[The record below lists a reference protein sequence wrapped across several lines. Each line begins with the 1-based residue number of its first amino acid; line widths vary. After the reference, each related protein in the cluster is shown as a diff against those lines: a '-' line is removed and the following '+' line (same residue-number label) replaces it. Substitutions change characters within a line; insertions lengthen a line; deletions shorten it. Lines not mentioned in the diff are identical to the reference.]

1 MSLSFAQIEFK
12 SAAEKLA
19 MTQEELAAYSAKQ
32 EETQKKNWEA
42 VEAYQ
47 KEVASK
53 QEENSKKSAELE
65 TALKEQS
72 KVITAL
78 KEKGSNSLANALEKK
93 TASIKTAIEEIA
105 QKGKASFSLEQKA
118 ITSASVV
125 DGTDQYFYG
134 LDGVGKQ
141 PVRQLVMETLFS
153 SVNVGPNSGGT
164 IRYTDQDVLTRGAN
178 NVANCSLFPASD
190 ITWKTTTDSVK
201 KIADSIPVC
210 KDAMEDFGFI
220 ESEVNT
226 FILENLRLKLDQQLL
241 LGGGAGLEL
250 NSVDSYAQTWGVGV
264 GSPIEGMAASIPFP
278 TTYDVLAS
286 AICQIVNSGQANRAY
301 YNPNAIVM
309 NPTDVCQMK
318 LEKDADGNYLLPL
331 YFSADG
337 MSIDG
342 VPVYATPLVPQ
353 NTAYVFDSTK
363 GTIYT
368 EREIQIEMADE
379 HGTDFLEDFIRIK
392 GSMRKQLIVRTV
404 NTNAFLKITDIA
416 AAKTALAK
424 P

>member
-1 MSLSFAQIEFK
+1 MKGFIELTVK
-12 SAAEKLA
+12 SADELSKMTAEQLS
-19 MTQEELAAYSAKQ
+19 AYKS
-32 EETQKKNWEA
+32 ENETTQKHNLEVSKAFQEKSEA
-42 VEAYQ
+42 KV
-47 KEVASK
+47 S
-53 QEENSKKSAELE
+53 ELE
-65 TALKEQS
+65 TALKAQS
-72 KVITAL
+72 EVI
-78 KEKGSNSLANALEKK
+78 EKLNNTKK
-93 TASIKTAIEEIA
+93 DSTASLIAAKNESIKKAIGEIA
-105 QKGKASFSLEQKA
+105 SKGKANFSLDTKA
-118 ITSASVV
+118 VTSASVV

-134 LDGVGKQ
+134 IQGIGKQ
-141 PVRQLVMETLFS
+141 PVRQLVMESLFA
-153 SVNVGPNSGGT
+153 SVNVGANSGGT
-164 IRYTDQDVLTRGAN
+164 LRYTDQDILTRGAD
-178 NVANCSLFPASD
+178 NVANCSLFPSSD
-190 ITWKTTTDSVK
+190 ITWKTSTDSIK

-220 ESEVNT
+220 ESEVNN

-241 LGGGAGLEL
+241 LGAGTGLEL
-250 NSVDSYAQTWGVGV
+250 NSVDSYAQSWGVGV
-264 GSPIEGMAASIPFP
+264 GSPIEGMAASIANP

-309 NPTDVCQMK
+309 NPTDVCTMK

-342 VPVYATPLVPQ
+342 VPVYASPLVVQ

-368 EREIQIEMADE
+368 ERMIQIEMADE
-379 HGTDFLEDFIRIK
+379 HGTDFLEDFVRIK
-392 GSMRKQLIVRTV
+392 GSMRKQLLVRTV
-404 NTNAFLKITDIA
+404 NTNAFLKIEDIE
-416 AAKTALAK
+416 AAKAALAK

>member
-19 MTQEELAAYSAKQ
+19 MTQEELASYSAKQ
-32 EETQKKNWEA
+32 KETQKKNWEA

-53 QEENSKKSAELE
+53 QEENSKKAAELE

-72 KVITAL
+72 KVITTL
-78 KEKGSNSLANALEKK
+78 KEKGSKSLANALEKK
-93 TASIKTAIEEIA
+93 TASIKKAIEEISE
-105 QKGKASFSLEQKA
+105 KGKASFSLEQKT

-125 DGTDQYFYG
+125 NGTDQYFYG
-134 LDGVGKQ
+134 IDGVGKQ
-141 PVRQLVMETLFS
+141 PVRQLVMESLFS

-190 ITWKTTTDSVK
+190 ITWKTTTDTIK

-226 FILENLRLKLDQQLL
+226 FILENLRLKLDEQLL
-241 LGGGAGLEL
+241 LVTGTGLEL
-250 NSVDSYAQTWGVGV
+250 NSVDSYAQTWSVAA

-286 AICQIVNSGQANRAY
+286 VICQIVNSGQANRAY

-337 MSIDG
+337 MSIDS
-342 VPVYATPLVPQ
+342 VPVYATPLVAQ
-353 NTAYVFDSTK
+353 NTAYIVDSSK

-368 EREIQIEMADE
+368 EREIMIEMADE
-379 HGTDFLEDFIRIK
+379 HGVDFLEDFIRIK

-404 NTNAFLKITDIA
+404 NENAFLKIDDIA

>member
-1 MSLSFAQIEFK
+1 MSLTFAQIEFK

-53 QEENSKKSAELE
+53 QEEHSKKSAELE

-72 KVITAL
+72 KVITTL
-78 KEKGSNSLANALEKK
+78 KEKGNNSLANALEKK

-105 QKGKASFSLEQKA
+105 QKGKTSFSLDQKA

-134 LDGVGKQ
+134 LDGIGKQ
-141 PVRQLVMETLFS
+141 PVRMLVMESLFS

-164 IRYTDQDVLTRGAN
+164 IRYTDQNVLDRQAG
-178 NVANCSLFPASD
+178 NVANCSLVPTSD
-190 ITWKTTTDSVK
+190 ITWKTTTDTIK

-241 LGGGAGLEL
+241 LGGGSGLEL

-278 TTYDVLAS
+278 TTYDVLAT
-286 AICQIVNSGQANRAY
+286 AICQIVNSGQANRSY

-353 NTAYVFDSTK
+353 NSAYVFDSTK

-392 GSMRKQLIVRTV
+392 GTMRKQLIVRTV
-404 NTNAFLKITDIA
+404 NKDAFLKIEDIA

>member
-1 MSLSFAQIEFK
+1 MSLTFAQIEFK
-12 SAAEKLA
+12 TAAEKLA
-19 MTQEELAAYSAKQ
+19 MTQEELASYSAKQ

-53 QEENSKKSAELE
+53 QEENSKKAAELE
-65 TALKEQS
+65 VALKEQS
-72 KVITAL
+72 KVITTL
-78 KEKGSNSLANALEKK
+78 KEKGNNSLANALEKK

-105 QKGKASFSLEQKA
+105 QKGKASFSLEQKT

-134 LDGVGKQ
+134 LDGIGKQ
-141 PVRQLVMETLFS
+141 PVRMLVMESLFS

-190 ITWKTTTDSVK
+190 ITWKTTTDTIK

-241 LGGGAGLEL
+241 LGTGTGLEL
-250 NSVDSYAQTWGVGV
+250 NSVDSYAQTWGVAA

-342 VPVYATPLVPQ
+342 VPVYASPLVPQ
-353 NTAYVFDSTK
+353 NSAYVFDSSK

-379 HGTDFLEDFIRIK
+379 HGVDFLEDFIRIK

-404 NTNAFLKITDIA
+404 NTNAFLKIEDIA

>member
-78 KEKGSNSLANALEKK
+78 KEKGNNSLANALEKK

>member
-1 MSLSFAQIEFK
+1 MKKEFIELTVK
-12 SAAEKLA
+12 SAEVIAKMTEAELTEYKSINDDAQKNNL
-19 MTQEELAAYSAKQ
+19 EVAK
-32 EETQKKNWEA
+32 A
-42 VEAYQ
+42 FQ
-47 KEVASK
+47 KESEAKVS
-53 QEENSKKSAELE
+53 ELE
-65 TALKEQS
+65 TALKAQS
-72 KVITAL
+72 SVIEGL
-78 KEKGSNSLANALEKK
+78 KTKETGSLASMIQKK
-93 TASIKTAIEEIA
+93 NESIKTAITEIA
-105 QKGKASFSLEQKA
+105 QKGKASFELDTKVV
-118 ITSASVV
+118 TSGSVV

-134 LDGVGKQ
+134 LQGIGKQ
-141 PVRQLVMETLFS
+141 PVRMLVMESLFA
-153 SVNVGPNSGGT
+153 SVNIGANSGGT

-178 NVANCSLFPASD
+178 NVANCSLFPSSD
-190 ITWKTTTDSVK
+190 ITWKTSTDSIK

-220 ESEVNT
+220 ESEVNN

-241 LGGGAGLEL
+241 LGTGTALEL
-250 NSVDSYAQTWGVGV
+250 NSVDSYAQTWSVGA
-264 GSPIEGMAASIPFP
+264 GSPIEGMALSIKTP

-309 NPTDVCQMK
+309 NPTDVCNMK

-342 VPVYATPLVPQ
+342 VPVYASPLVPV
-353 NTAYVFDSTK
+353 NTAYVFDSSK
-363 GTIYT
+363 GIIYT
-368 EREIQIEMADE
+368 ERMIQIEMADE
-379 HGTDFLEDFIRIK
+379 HGTDFLEDFVRIK

-404 NTNAFLKITDIA
+404 NENAFLKIDDIA
-416 AAKTALAK
+416 AAKTALTK

>member
-1 MSLSFAQIEFK
+1 MSLTFAPIEFK

-19 MTQEELAAYSAKQ
+19 MTQEELASYSAKQ

-72 KVITAL
+72 KVITTL
-78 KEKGSNSLANALEKK
+78 KEKGNNSLANALEKK

-134 LDGVGKQ
+134 LDGIGKQ

-241 LGGGAGLEL
+241 LGVGNGLEL

-342 VPVYATPLVPQ
+342 VPVYSTPLVPQ

-404 NTNAFLKITDIA
+404 NTNAFLKIEDIA

>member
-12 SAAEKLA
+12 TAAEKLA
-19 MTQEELAAYSAKQ
+19 MTQEELALYSAKQ

-53 QEENSKKSAELE
+53 QEENSKKAAELE

-72 KVITAL
+72 KVITTL

-93 TASIKTAIEEIA
+93 TASIKKAIEEISE
-105 QKGKASFSLEQKA
+105 KGKASFSLEQKT

-125 DGTDQYFYG
+125 NGTDQYFYG
-134 LDGVGKQ
+134 IDGVGKQ
-141 PVRQLVMETLFS
+141 PVRQLVMESLFS

-190 ITWKTTTDSVK
+190 ITWKTTTDTIK

-226 FILENLRLKLDQQLL
+226 FILENLRLKLDEQLL
-241 LGGGAGLEL
+241 LGTGAGLEL
-250 NSVDSYAQTWGVGV
+250 NSVDSYAQTWSVAA

-286 AICQIVNSGQANRAY
+286 GICQIVNSGQANRAY

-337 MSIDG
+337 MSIDS
-342 VPVYATPLVPQ
+342 VPVYATPLVAQ
-353 NTAYVFDSTK
+353 NTAYIFDSTK

-379 HGTDFLEDFIRIK
+379 HGVDFLEDFIRIK

-404 NTNAFLKITDIA
+404 NENAFLKIDDIA

>member
-72 KVITAL
+72 KVITTL
-78 KEKGSNSLANALEKK
+78 KEKGNNSLANALEKK
-93 TASIKTAIEEIA
+93 TASIKTALEEIA

-134 LDGVGKQ
+134 LDGIGKQ

-164 IRYTDQDVLTRGAN
+164 IRYTDQDVLTCGAN

-241 LGGGAGLEL
+241 LGIGSGLEL

-342 VPVYATPLVPQ
+342 VTVYSTPLVPQ

>member
-1 MSLSFAQIEFK
+1 MSLTFAQIEFK

-47 KEVASK
+47 KEVAAK
-53 QEENSKKSAELE
+53 QEENSKKATELE
-65 TALKEQS
+65 VALKEQS

-78 KEKGSNSLANALEKK
+78 KEKGNNSLANALEKK
-93 TASIKTAIEEIA
+93 TASIKKAIEEIA

-134 LDGVGKQ
+134 LDGIGKQ
-141 PVRQLVMETLFS
+141 PVRQLVMESLFS

-164 IRYTDQDVLTRGAN
+164 IRYTDQDVLTRGAD
-178 NVANCSLFPASD
+178 NVANCSLFPTSD
-190 ITWKTTTDSVK
+190 ITWKTTTDTIK

-241 LGGGAGLEL
+241 LGTGTGLEL
-250 NSVDSYAQTWGVGV
+250 NSVDSYAQTWSVAPT
-264 GSPIEGMAASIPFP
+264 SPIEGMAASIPFP

-286 AICQIVNSGQANRAY
+286 AICQIVNSGQANRSY
-301 YNPNAIVM
+301 YNPNAIAM

-353 NTAYVFDSTK
+353 NTAYVFDSSK

-368 EREIQIEMADE
+368 EREIMIEMADE

-404 NTNAFLKITDIA
+404 NQNAFLKITDIA

>member
-1 MSLSFAQIEFK
+1 MKGFIELTVK
-12 SAAEKLA
+12 SADELSK
-19 MTQEELAAYSAKQ
+19 MTAEELTAYKSTNEAAQKHNLEVSKAFQEKSDAK
-32 EETQKKNWEA
+32 
-42 VEAYQ
+42 V
-47 KEVASK
+47 S
-53 QEENSKKSAELE
+53 ELE
-65 TALKEQS
+65 TALKAQS
-72 KVITAL
+72 EVI
-78 KEKGSNSLANALEKK
+78 EKLNDTKK
-93 TASIKTAIEEIA
+93 DSTASLIAAKNESIKKAITEIA
-105 QKGKASFSLEQKA
+105 QKGKSSFSLDTKA
-118 ITSASVV
+118 VTSASVI

-134 LDGVGKQ
+134 IQGIGKQ
-141 PVRQLVMETLFS
+141 PVRMLVMESLFT
-153 SVNVGPNSGGT
+153 SVNVGANSGGT
-164 IRYTDQDVLTRGAN
+164 IRYTDQNILDRQAG
-178 NVANCSLFPASD
+178 NVANCSLFPESN
-190 ITWKTTTDSVK
+190 ITWKTETDSIK

-220 ESEVNT
+220 ESEVNN

-241 LGGGAGLEL
+241 LGTGTGLEL
-250 NSVDSYAQTWGVGV
+250 NSVDSYAQTWSVGV
-264 GSPIEGMAASIPFP
+264 GSPIEGMAASITSP

-342 VPVYATPLVPQ
+342 VPIYATPLVPQ

-363 GTIYT
+363 GIVYT
-368 EREIQIEMADE
+368 ERMIQIEMADE
-379 HGTDFLEDFIRIK
+379 HGTDFLEDFVRIK
-392 GSMRKQLIVRTV
+392 GSTRKQLIVRSV
-404 NTNAFLKITDIA
+404 NQDAFLKIEDIA
-416 AAKTALAK
+416 AAKAALTK

>member
-78 KEKGSNSLANALEKK
+78 KEKGNNSLANALEKK

-178 NVANCSLFPASD
+178 NVANCSIFPASD

-241 LGGGAGLEL
+241 LGTGTGLEL

>member
-1 MSLSFAQIEFK
+1 MSLTFAPIEFK

-19 MTQEELAAYSAKQ
+19 MTQEELASYSAKQ

-72 KVITAL
+72 KVITTL
-78 KEKGSNSLANALEKK
+78 KEKGNNSLANALEKK

-125 DGTDQYFYG
+125 NGTDQYFYG

-164 IRYTDQDVLTRGAN
+164 IRYTDQDILTRGAN
-178 NVANCSLFPASD
+178 NVANCSLFPARD

-250 NSVDSYAQTWGVGV
+250 NSVDSYAQNWGVAP

-286 AICQIVNSGQANRAY
+286 AICQIVNSGQANRGY

-353 NTAYVFDSTK
+353 NSAYVFDSTK

-404 NTNAFLKITDIA
+404 NTNAFLKIEDIA

>member
-1 MSLSFAQIEFK
+1 MSLTVAQIEFK

-32 EETQKKNWEA
+32 EETQKKYWEA

-72 KVITAL
+72 KVITTL

-118 ITSASVV
+118 VTSASVV

-141 PVRQLVMETLFS
+141 PVRQLVMENLFS

-164 IRYTDQDVLTRGAN
+164 IRYTDQDGLTRGAN

-241 LGGGAGLEL
+241 LGGGSGLEL

-286 AICQIVNSGQANRAY
+286 AICQIVNSGQANRGY

-342 VPVYATPLVPQ
+342 VTVYSTPLVPQ

-404 NTNAFLKITDIA
+404 NTNAFLKIEDIA

>member
-1 MSLSFAQIEFK
+1 MSLTFAPIEFK

-19 MTQEELAAYSAKQ
+19 MTQEELASYSAKQ

-72 KVITAL
+72 KVITTL

-118 ITSASVV
+118 VTSASVV

-141 PVRQLVMETLFS
+141 PVRQLVMENLFS

-164 IRYTDQDVLTRGAN
+164 IRYTDQDGLTRGAN

-241 LGGGAGLEL
+241 LGVGSGLEL

-286 AICQIVNSGQANRAY
+286 AICQIVNSGQANRGY

-353 NTAYVFDSTK
+353 NSAYVFDSTK

-404 NTNAFLKITDIA
+404 NTNAFLKIEDIA

>member
-12 SAAEKLA
+12 TAAEKLA
-19 MTQEELAAYSAKQ
+19 MTQEELASYSAKQ

-72 KVITAL
+72 KVITTL

-93 TASIKTAIEEIA
+93 SASIKKAIEEISE
-105 QKGKASFSLEQKA
+105 KGKASFSLEQKT

-125 DGTDQYFYG
+125 NGTDQYFYG
-134 LDGVGKQ
+134 IDGVGKQ
-141 PVRQLVMETLFS
+141 PVRQLVMESLFS

-190 ITWKTTTDSVK
+190 ITWKTTTDSIK

-226 FILENLRLKLDQQLL
+226 FILENLRLKLDEQLL
-241 LGGGAGLEL
+241 LGTGTGLEL
-250 NSVDSYAQTWGVGV
+250 NSVDSYAQTWWVAA

-286 AICQIVNSGQANRAY
+286 GICQVVNSGQANRAY

-318 LEKDADGNYLLPL
+318 LEKYADGNYLLPL

-337 MSIDG
+337 MSIDS
-342 VPVYATPLVPQ
+342 VPVYATPLVAQ
-353 NTAYVFDSTK
+353 NTASIFDSTN

-379 HGTDFLEDFIRIK
+379 HGVDFLEDFIRIK

-404 NTNAFLKITDIA
+404 NENAFLKIDDIA

>member
-241 LGGGAGLEL
+241 LGIGSGLEL

>member
-1 MSLSFAQIEFK
+1 
-12 SAAEKLA
+12 
-19 MTQEELAAYSAKQ
+19 
-32 EETQKKNWEA
+32 
-42 VEAYQ
+42 
-47 KEVASK
+47 
-53 QEENSKKSAELE
+53 
-65 TALKEQS
+65 
-72 KVITAL
+72 
-78 KEKGSNSLANALEKK
+78 
-93 TASIKTAIEEIA
+93 
-105 QKGKASFSLEQKA
+105 
-118 ITSASVV
+118 
-125 DGTDQYFYG
+125 
-134 LDGVGKQ
+134 
-141 PVRQLVMETLFS
+141 METLFS

-210 KDAMEDFGFI
+210 KDAKDDFGFI

-241 LGGGAGLEL
+241 LGIGSGLEL

-342 VPVYATPLVPQ
+342 VTVYSTPLVPQ

-379 HGTDFLEDFIRIK
+379 HDTDFLEDFIRIK

>member
-1 MSLSFAQIEFK
+1 MSLTFAQIEFK

-19 MTQEELAAYSAKQ
+19 MTQEELASYSAKQ

-42 VEAYQ
+42 VEANQ

-53 QEENSKKSAELE
+53 QEENAKKAAELE
-65 TALKEQS
+65 VALKEQS
-72 KVITAL
+72 KVITTL
-78 KEKGSNSLANALEKK
+78 KEKGNNSLANALEKK

-105 QKGKASFSLEQKA
+105 QKGKASFSLEQKT

-134 LDGVGKQ
+134 LDGIGKQ
-141 PVRQLVMETLFS
+141 PVRMLVMENLFS

-190 ITWKTTTDSVK
+190 ITWKTTTDTIK

-241 LGGGAGLEL
+241 LGTGSGLEL
-250 NSVDSYAQTWGVGV
+250 NSVDSYAQTWGVGA

-342 VPVYATPLVPQ
+342 VPVYASPLVPQ
-353 NTAYVFDSTK
+353 NSAYVFDSSK

-404 NTNAFLKITDIA
+404 NTNAFLKIEDIA

-424 P
+424 S

>member
-72 KVITAL
+72 KVITTL
-78 KEKGSNSLANALEKK
+78 KEKGNNSLANALEKK
-93 TASIKTAIEEIA
+93 TASIKTALEEIA

-134 LDGVGKQ
+134 LDGIGKQ

-210 KDAMEDFGFI
+210 KDAKDDFGFI

-241 LGGGAGLEL
+241 LGIGSGLEL

-342 VPVYATPLVPQ
+342 VTVYSTPLVPQ